1 MSEATEVTKF
11 IQSEAERIE
20 TGRQS
25 DAGSPG
31 GNNWSDLFRSWDR
44 EARSQGER
52 RREWRD
58 NYRRHY
64 TSSSNRYSSRSSS
77 SGFSFNV
84 PPSFQRSDL
93 PAARRWLD
101 EAGEDLK
108 AARKNFSAGSYN
120 YAAYAARMVSLTC
133 Q

>member
-1 MSEATEVTKF
+1 MWEIGPGQNLTKSSKILPF
-11 IQSEAERIE
+11 YDTRVIHVLYVYFSPNLF
-20 TGRQS
+20 GRNIKRCTVGPS
-25 DAGSPG
+25 GFSFG
-31 GNNWSDLFRSWDR
+31 
-44 EARSQGER
+44 
-52 RREWRD
+52 
-58 NYRRHY
+58 
-64 TSSSNRYSSRSSS
+64 
-77 SGFSFNV
+77 GFSFNV